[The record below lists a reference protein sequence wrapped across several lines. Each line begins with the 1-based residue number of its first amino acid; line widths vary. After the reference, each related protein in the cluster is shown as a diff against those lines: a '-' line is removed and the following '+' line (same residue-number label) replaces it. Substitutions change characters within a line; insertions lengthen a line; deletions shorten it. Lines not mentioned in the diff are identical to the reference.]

1 MCSPSKRRRC
11 RPSRA
16 SPGPG
21 REAGTSPRPQRPRAR
36 GSPPRGPPSTWTTSW
51 RRTAAST
58 SWRRRTRS
66 GDPARVSASMWN
78 ILRGKEIIFIGDL
91 AANNRDGAEYF
102 LNRGVFD
109 PKMSVFNRCKSKSRI
124 SLEETD
130 KLRNPLKELRLCPLL
145 SLGARIIFGQ
155 VLVLGELP
163 EYWTLKQYGVWTK

>member
-1 MCSPSKRRRC
+1 MCSPSTRRRC

-36 GSPPRGPPSTWTTSW
+36 GSQPRGPPSTWTTSW

-109 PKMSVFNRCKSKSRI
+109 PKMSVLNCCKSKTRR
-124 SLEETD
+124 LEETEESS
-130 KLRNPLKELRLCPLL
+130 KRAPSL
-145 SLGARIIFGQ
+145 SLALARCSDNIWSGISIGWITGILDSKAIWSVDQ
-155 VLVLGELP
+155 I
-163 EYWTLKQYGVWTK
+163 TTI